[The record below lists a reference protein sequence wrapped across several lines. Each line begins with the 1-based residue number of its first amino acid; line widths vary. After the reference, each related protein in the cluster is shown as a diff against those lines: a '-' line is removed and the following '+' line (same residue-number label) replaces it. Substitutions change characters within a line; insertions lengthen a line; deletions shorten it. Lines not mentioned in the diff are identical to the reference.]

1 MRGGFWIFAG
11 ERPFGLVVILA
22 CGRTLLIVFYASSIR
37 KRLTIEQIYQAHQSA
52 LSSSDAAGPSVSVP
66 PPKPATVS
74 DVKQTLQTILMQ
86 TNTNYSITSSF
97 IRDCSLHERI
107 MLAAIVKCVKREG
120 VEEIKWGEVSRLP
133 SSSSST
139 SSPTLS
145 FYCML
150 L

>member
-1 MRGGFWIFAG
+1 MRGGFLISAG
-11 ERPFGLVVILA
+11 ECPFGVVVIISCEDSFADNFLRLSL
-22 CGRTLLIVFYASSIR
+22 C

-52 LSSSDAAGPSVSVP
+52 LSSSDAAGASVP
-66 PPKPATVS
+66 SPKPATVS